1 MLNETIKKELLAEIE
16 KVDIDISTLDS
27 ARWDRNIYGV
37 EAHLAVGGW
46 DYDEGELWKEQAKK
60 LAEIIKQDGLC
71 NYATLADDEDEDG
84 SMTTEAYLWLLS
96 LAGE

>member
-16 KVDIDISTLDS
+16 KVDIEISTFDS

-37 EAHLAVGGW
+37 ESHLAVGGW

-60 LAEIIKQDGLC
+60 LAETIKQDGLC

-84 SMTTEAYLWLLS
+84 GMTIEAYLWLLS
-96 LAGE
+96 IAGE